1 MAQNDLPSP
10 SSPNFSQRVRE
21 TLMVALGRTGDPL
34 DRSITVRD
42 LLDGGIAKLREGFSL
57 RSGMAGSLPLA
68 PSAPEEEPDL
78 TPPPQPTGFTVT
90 AAISHV
96 FIEHDP
102 PIYPQGRGHL
112 RTRVYGSIVEA
123 GDPLP
128 TFADAVEVG
137 QFSGQVL
144 AMPSNPSTTWRL
156 WVKWETNDGV
166 LSPTPAGGTNGLEA
180 VTGQDVGAMV
190 KAMTGPGNPFTI
202 LTVPTTIDG
211 FTYPAGTYSVRSFV
225 LEQQVGRSQ
234 IRDLAVDDA
243 KIASLSADKFT
254 SGSIAVGQYIQSS
267 SYVAGSQGWRING
280 DGTAEFGAASIRG
293 QLTAAQIDTRGLSIK
308 DANGNIIFAAG
319 TPLSTANI
327 SGLGSLATQNGVSTA
342 QVSGLGT
349 LATQNN
355 VSTSQ
360 VSGLGALATQN
371 GVSTAQVS
379 GLGLFATAPQLTSG
393 NISTYIASAAIDLAR
408 INTASIGSLSALSAT
423 IGLLRTA
430 NTGQRTEIADNVIR
444 VYDSSNVL
452 RVKLGNLS

>member
-1 MAQNDLPSP
+1 M
-10 SSPNFSQRVRE
+10 
-21 TLMVALGRTGDPL
+21 
-34 DRSITVRD
+34 
-42 LLDGGIAKLREGFSL
+42 
-57 RSGMAGSLPLA
+57 
-68 PSAPEEEPDL
+68 
-78 TPPPQPTGFTVT
+78 
-90 AAISHV
+90 
-96 FIEHDP
+96 
-102 PIYPQGRGHL
+102 
-112 RTRVYGSIVEA
+112 
-123 GDPLP
+123 
-128 TFADAVEVG
+128 
-137 QFSGQVL
+137 
-144 AMPSNPSTTWRL
+144 
-156 WVKWETNDGV
+156 
-166 LSPTPAGGTNGLEA
+166 EA
-180 VTGQDVGAMV
+180 VTGQDVGLLLDALTGQITESQLFQDLGERIDLIDGPQTLAGSVAARIKTEQTARETADGANATDISQVQARLDTGDYAAV
-190 KAMTGPGNPFTI
+190 KTESSTNASKVTGLEAKYTVKIDVNGYVSGFGLASTANNATPFSEFAIRADRFYIASPSGPGIAPMVPFIVQTTATNIGGENVPVGVYINGAFIQGGSIKGSAIVGGTI
-202 LTVPTTIDG
+202 E
-211 FTYPAGTYSVRSFV
+211 GTKLINV
-225 LEQQVGRSQ
+225 
-234 IRDLAVDDA
+234 
-243 KIASLSADKFT
+243 SADKIT
-254 SGSIAVGQYIQSS
+254 AGSIAVGQYIQSS

-379 GLGLFATAPQLTSG
+379 GLGLFATAPQLTSE
-393 NISTYIASAAIDLAR
+393 NISTYMAGAAIDLAR